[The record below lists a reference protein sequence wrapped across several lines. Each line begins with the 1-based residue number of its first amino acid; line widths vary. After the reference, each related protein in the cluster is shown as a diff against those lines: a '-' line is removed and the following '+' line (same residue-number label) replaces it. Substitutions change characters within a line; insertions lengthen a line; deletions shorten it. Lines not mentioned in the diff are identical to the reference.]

1 MNNPWLNI
9 PASDYEGHMGLP
21 EVDQLKFLG
30 NVFKESLNKYDSRS
44 LAYLGCATGNGLEY
58 IDNKKTEQLTVID
71 INPEYLEILKT
82 RYQKQIPEMEIIET
96 DLRSYEG
103 KGRRYSLIF
112 AGLLFEYVSPES
124 LLLKIAKWIENKGVL
139 VVVLQLEDRNIKKVS
154 ATPYTSLK
162 MLEPV
167 MNLVSERDF
176 RLMAQKSGMA
186 ETEGKI
192 VTLKS
197 GKSFYIGAYQKAE

>member
-1 MNNPWLNI
+1 MRVT
-9 PASDYEGHMGLP
+9 AEGIRLYS
-21 EVDQLKFLG
+21 K
-30 NVFKESLNKYDSRS
+30 
-44 LAYLGCATGNGLEY
+44 GCF
-58 IDNKKTEQLTVID
+58 
-71 INPEYLEILKT
+71 
-82 RYQKQIPEMEIIET
+82 
-96 DLRSYEG
+96 S
-103 KGRRYSLIF
+103 
-112 AGLLFEYVSPES
+112 ES

-139 VVVLQLEDRNIKKVS
+139 VVVLKLEDRNVKKVS

-192 VTLKS
+192 VILKS